1 MSKERIFVANLAAG
15 MALEQVFVV
24 REKELRTTKNGD
36 LYISATLGDKTGSIS
51 ARMWQASEA
60 VFNSIPV
67 EGFIQITGRVED
79 YRGSL
84 QLLLDACR
92 PFPSDKLNM
101 ADFLPVSQFDI
112 EEMWAELLDILREGI
127 KNKSV
132 RLLIKKFVEDKQLV
146 ARFKR
151 SPAAVQMHHPF
162 IGGLLEHT
170 LNVVR
175 AAKALLPLYP
185 KLSGDLVY
193 AGAFLHDIA
202 KSAELTS
209 GLNVHYTEAGQLVG
223 HITIACLWVQ
233 EKARLLSD
241 ELGEQFP
248 QEIIDL
254 LQHVIIAH
262 HGQYDFGSP
271 KLPAIPEAFFLHYL
285 DNLDAKMW
293 MTAHAIEND
302 HDHNAPFTSY
312 IRQLET
318 RIYKRS
324 KTLGQLPNKDDT
336 ATGNLFE
343 K

>member
-1 MSKERIFVANLAAG
+1 

-60 VFNSIPV
+60 VFNAIPA

-112 EEMWAELLDILREGI
+112 EEMWAQLLDILRDGI

-175 AAKALLPLYP
+175 AAAALLPLYP
-185 KLSGDLVY
+185 QLSADLVY

-302 HDHNAPFTSY
+302 HDQNAPFTSY

-324 KTLGQLPNKDDT
+324 KTLGQLPNQDDT